1 MSPSTCICL
10 LTFMLYVTCCI
21 SNTFIRTTLPHQHPD
36 PEAIVLQLQRKVN
49 TSIASRRRI
58 LETNPLYFQS
68 KDQTPCQTGNPVDDC
83 WRCDPN
89 WANDRQRLADCAIG
103 FGQGAMGG
111 KGGQIYVV
119 SDPSDND
126 PENPPPGTLRH
137 AVIQPEPLWIIFA
150 NDMHINLKTELVVS
164 SSKTIDGRG
173 AIVHVTGKGC
183 IVIENVGNIII
194 HGLYIHDCEPSG
206 KSKIR
211 VSPTDIV
218 NRGKSDGDGL
228 TIKGVRNMWI
238 DHCSFARCTDGLVD
252 ITHGSTAV
260 TVTNSYFTDHDKV
273 MLLGHSDDFLAD
285 AGMQVTVAF
294 NHFGEGLVERMP
306 RCRHG
311 YFHVVNNDY
320 TEWKLYAIG
329 GSAAPTINSQGNRF
343 VALPDSHKEVTK
355 RMEAKDDE
363 WKGWNWRSE
372 GDLMVNGAFFVP
384 SGAEISI
391 QYDRASS
398 VPPMSAYLINQLT
411 MHAGV
416 LVGVPSNVGGNPPP
430 GGDGGPP
437 IINPPVDGQPSG
449 GNPPGTIPIPPDGGD
464 YGYPPGTIP
473 PGGNRYGTTPPGCY
487 ATGQTQ
493 DSCVPGNIL
502 GGGNPVMVSGGGYS
516 PVPGSPPGSPP
527 FGVLQG
533 CGPGIIPYCGGPGG
547 RRVSGA
553 SSSIHAMACSS
564 IPTTILLSSLVVVS
578 LLTAHA
584 HDYGVLFA
592 LL

>member
-1 MSPSTCICL
+1 MSPSAYTTL
-10 LTFMLYVTCCI
+10 LTYMLYI
-21 SNTFIRTTLPHQHPD
+21 SCMSSTFIWASLPHQHPD

-49 TSIASRRRI
+49 ASITSRRRI
-58 LETNPLYFQS
+58 IETNPLFIQS

-103 FGQGAMGG
+103 FGQGALGG
-111 KGGQIYVV
+111 KGGQIYIV
-119 SDPSDND
+119 SDPSDGD

-137 AVIQPEPLWIIFA
+137 AVIQSEPLWIIFV
-150 NDMHINLKTELVVS
+150 NDMHINLKNELIVS

-206 KSKIR
+206 KANIR

-218 NRGKSDGDGL
+218 RRGKSDGDGL
-228 TIKGVRNMWI
+228 TIKGVRNLWI

-252 ITHGSTAV
+252 ITEGSTAV
-260 TVTNSYFTDHDKV
+260 TVTNSYFTEHDKV
-273 MLLGHSDDFLAD
+273 MLLGHSDDYLAD

-294 NHFGEGLVERMP
+294 NHFGKRLVERMP

-320 TEWKLYAIG
+320 TEWQLYAIG

-343 VALPDSHKEVTK
+343 IALPDSHKEVTK
-355 RMEAKDDE
+355 RMEAKEDD

-384 SGAEISI
+384 SGEEISV
-391 QYDRASS
+391 QYERASS

-416 LVGVPSNVGGNPPP
+416 LVGGPSNAGDNPPP
-430 GGDGGPP
+430 GITPPVDGGGPP
-437 IINPPVDGQPSG
+437 IIIPPVDGS
-449 GNPPGTIPIPPDGGD
+449 NPGTIPPGGGGF
-464 YGYPPGTIP
+464 GYPPGTIP
-473 PGGNRYGTTPPGCY
+473 IGGNPYGSTPPGCY
-487 ATGQTQ
+487 TPGKTQ
-493 DSCVPGNIL
+493 GGCIPGNIL
-502 GGGNPVMVSGGGYS
+502 GGDGDPGMVSGGGYNFI
-516 PVPGSPPGSPP
+516 PGSPP

-533 CGPGIIPYCGGPGG
+533 CGPGIIPYCGGPGS
-547 RRVSGA
+547 RRISGV
-553 SSSIHAMACSS
+553 SSSVQTMAHASM
-564 IPTTILLSSLVVVS
+564 PTTILLSSLVVLS
-578 LLTAHA
+578 LHMTKNS
-584 HDYGVLFA
+584 VF
-592 LL
+592 

>member
-1 MSPSTCICL
+1 MSPTNLFIYIL
-10 LTFMLYVTCCI
+10 LTSIKAWAY
-21 SNTFIRTTLPHQHPD
+21 QHPHPHD
-36 PEAIVLQLQRKVN
+36 IVLHLQRKLN
-49 TSIASRRRI
+49 ASMSSRRRLI
-58 LETNPLYFQS
+58 EANPMFLQS

-103 FGQGAMGG
+103 FGQAAMGG
-111 KGGQIYVV
+111 KGGRIYIVT
-119 SDPSDND
+119 DPTDGD

-137 AVIQPEPLWIIFA
+137 AAIQSEPLWIIFA
-150 NDMHINLKTELVVS
+150 NDMHINLENELIVS

-206 KSKIR
+206 KAKIR
-211 VSPTDIV
+211 VSPTDV
-218 NRGKSDGDGL
+218 VGRGKSDGDGL
-228 TIKGVRNMWI
+228 TIKGVRNLWI

-252 ITHGSTAV
+252 VTEGSTAV
-260 TVTNSYFTDHDKV
+260 TITNCYFTDHDKV
-273 MLLGHSDDFLAD
+273 MLLGHSDDYLAD

-294 NHFGEGLVERMP
+294 NHFGKGLVERMP

-320 TEWKLYAIG
+320 NEWQLYAIG

-343 VALPDSHKEVTK
+343 IAAPHSHKEVTK

-384 SGAEISI
+384 SGAELST

-411 MHAGV
+411 MHAGA
-416 LVGVPSNVGGNPPP
+416 LVGVPSNLGDNSP
-430 GGDGGPP
+430 GGGPP
-437 IINPPVDGQPSG
+437 VITPPVEGQPSG
-449 GNPPGTIPIPPDGGD
+449 GNPNI
-464 YGYPPGTIP
+464 PPGTMP
-473 PGGNRYGTTPPGCY
+473 YDGGSYGTTYGTTPPGCFVSGK
-487 ATGQTQ
+487 TPGG
-493 DSCVPGNIL
+493 CIPGNIQ
-502 GGGNPVMVSGGGYS
+502 GGGNPGMVPGGGYGM
-516 PVPGSPPGSPP
+516 VPGSPPPAM
-527 FGVLQG
+527 VLQG
-533 CGPGIIPYCGGPGG
+533 CGPGIIPYCGGPGS
-547 RRVSGA
+547 RRISGA
-553 SSSIHAMACSS
+553 SGSIGTMARSS
-564 IPTTILLSSLVVVS
+564 IPTNIFLSSLVVLS
-578 LLTAHA
+578 LHMTMTHS
-584 HDYGVLFA
+584 VL
-592 LL
+592 LQ

>member
-1 MSPSTCICL
+1 MSPSAYTSL
-10 LTFMLYVTCCI
+10 LTYMLYI
-21 SNTFIRTTLPHQHPD
+21 SCMSSTFVWASLPHQHPD

-49 TSIASRRRI
+49 ASITSRRRI
-58 LETNPLYFQS
+58 IETNPLFIQS

-103 FGQGAMGG
+103 FGQGALGG
-111 KGGQIYVV
+111 KGGQIYIV
-119 SDPSDND
+119 SDPSDGD

-137 AVIQPEPLWIIFA
+137 AVIQSEPLWIIFA
-150 NDMHINLKTELVVS
+150 NDMHINLKNELIVS

-206 KSKIR
+206 KANIR
-211 VSPTDIV
+211 VSPTDTV
-218 NRGKSDGDGL
+218 SRGKTDGDGL
-228 TIKGVRNMWI
+228 TIKGVRNLWI

-252 ITHGSTAV
+252 ITEGSTAV
-260 TVTNSYFTDHDKV
+260 TVTNSYFTEHDKV
-273 MLLGHSDDFLAD
+273 MLLGHSDDYLAD

-294 NHFGEGLVERMP
+294 NHFGKRLVERMP

-320 TEWKLYAIG
+320 TEWQLYAIG

-343 VALPDSHKEVTK
+343 IALPNSHKEVTK
-355 RMEAKDDE
+355 RMEAKEDE

-384 SGAEISI
+384 SGEEISV
-391 QYDRASS
+391 QYERASS

-416 LVGVPSNVGGNPPP
+416 LVGGPSNAGDNLPP
-430 GGDGGPP
+430 GITPPVDGGGPP
-437 IINPPVDGQPSG
+437 IIIPPVDGS
-449 GNPPGTIPIPPDGGD
+449 NPGTIPPGGGGF
-464 YGYPPGTIP
+464 GYPPGTIP
-473 PGGNRYGTTPPGCY
+473 IGGNPYGTTPPGCY
-487 ATGQTQ
+487 TPGKTQ
-493 DSCVPGNIL
+493 GGCIPGNIL
-502 GGGNPVMVSGGGYS
+502 GGDGDPGMVSGGGYNFI
-516 PVPGSPPGSPP
+516 PGSPP

-533 CGPGIIPYCGGPGG
+533 CGPGIIPYCGGPGS
-547 RRVSGA
+547 RRISGV
-553 SSSIHAMACSS
+553 SSSIQTMAHASMR
-564 IPTTILLSSLVVVS
+564 TTILLSSLAV
-578 LLTAHA
+578 LLLHMTMNS
-584 HDYGVLFA
+584 VF
-592 LL
+592 